1 MPCPYG
7 VLAVADKDGSIFL
20 DIRRDRGYIFRGWQ
34 AVVEGTG
41 YGLRVAEDDRQ
52 PVTRNSLNRR

>member
-41 YGLRVAEDDRQ
+41 YELRRTIDN
-52 PVTRNSLNRR
+52 P